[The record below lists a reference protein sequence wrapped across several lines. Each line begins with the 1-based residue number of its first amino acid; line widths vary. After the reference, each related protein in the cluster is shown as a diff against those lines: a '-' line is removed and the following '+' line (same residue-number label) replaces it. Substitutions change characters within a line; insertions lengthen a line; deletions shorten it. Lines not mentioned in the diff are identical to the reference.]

1 VKRPTVINA
10 RAAARA
16 RITGVERWA
25 QVMTTRLPT
34 QRPGAYAIARPPA
47 SLAHWAGHTWEQAVL
62 PLRAARLRAG
72 LVFSPAN
79 LAPVAWPRNV
89 VVVHDA
95 LAVQHPELYSAAYA
109 LLQRRLLPRIVRRAR
124 KVITVSNFSRTEI
137 SRTFAIPAEEIAV
150 IPGGVDDRFSPDA
163 DPEPVGRALGLQR
176 PYVLTVGAGGRK
188 NAVALGVA
196 ARRLR
201 DEGVELVAAGA
212 MRPHMRGGESVNE
225 LRHLGYVADEH
236 LPGLYA
242 GAAAFVLPSL
252 HEGFGLPCIEAMAA
266 GTPVVAADRGALPE
280 TCAGAAV
287 LVNPD
292 DREEVA
298 DALLSAISDDGLR
311 SQLRAAGLARAS
323 ELSWDRTATA
333 VDALLQDLGDRQ

>member
-1 VKRPTVINA
+1 
-10 RAAARA
+10 
-16 RITGVERWA
+16 
-25 QVMTTRLPT
+25 L
-34 QRPGAYAIARPPA
+34 
-47 SLAHWAGHTWEQAVL
+47 LAHRAGQAWEQVVL

-95 LAVQHPELYSAAYA
+95 LALQHPEWFSTAYA
-109 LLQRRLLPRIVRRAR
+109 LWQRRLLPRIVRRAR
-124 KVITVSNFSRTEI
+124 KVITVSDFSRGEI
-137 SRTFAIPAEEIAV
+137 SRALAIPPEQIAV
-150 IPGGVDDRFSPDA
+150 IAGGVDDRFSPDA
-163 DPEPVGRALGLQR
+163 DPEPVSRALGLDR
-176 PYVLTVGAGGRK
+176 PYVLTVGAGERK
-188 NAVALGVA
+188 NAAALAVA

-201 DEGVELVAAGA
+201 DDGVELVAAGA
-212 MRPHMRGGESVNE
+212 TGSHLPAGDMVDA

-236 LPGLYA
+236 LPGLYT

-266 GTPVVAADRGALPE
+266 GTPVVAANRGALPE

-292 DREEVA
+292 DRDEVA
-298 DALLSAISDDGLR
+298 DALLEAISDDALR
-311 SQLRAAGLARAS
+311 SRLRAAGLARAA
-323 ELSWDRTATA
+323 ELSWDRTVTA
-333 VDALLQDLGDRQ
+333 VDALLAELSDRQ